1 MLHRLARM
9 ATAAT
14 VVLAVAAPLAH
25 ADSPT
30 AFVYASDSN
39 AQLPQYSADGGGA
52 LTALTPAFA
61 PATATSSGLVASPDG
76 HTVYAVD
83 QPTDDVS
90 QYRVGADGTL
100 TRISVASVPEGSA
113 PFDIALAPDGRHAYV
128 ANQLGGS
135 ISVFAVAADGT
146 LVAGPTTVDSGA
158 GTMQVAISPDGTS
171 AYAVNASDG
180 TISQYDVDP
189 GDGTLTPKSTPT
201 LTAGSAPYGITV
213 SPDGHSVYVANRVT
227 SGTIR
232 QYDVGADGALTP
244 KATETVAALSRPVR
258 ILADDH
264 AVYVTNFASDRIS
277 RYTAGADGALTQ
289 VDDVATPHSP
299 FGMALSPDGHSLYV
313 AGSGDATVGQYDV
326 ADDGALTA
334 KTPAT
339 VAADVRPLSVAAVRA
354 PDAEPPSVDL
364 RTPADG
370 AQYEQG
376 SDVTVDYSCADTGTS
391 GLASCTGD
399 LDDGAALDTSTVGTF
414 GFSVTARDGDGN
426 KTTVKHSYTVTAPP
440 EPPESGFDFVGPIH
454 DGSVVKAGSVVP
466 IAFSL
471 GGEHGLDVLADGSPS
486 SVRVDCGATGVASG
500 GSPAHS
506 ADGLQ
511 FDAAKGVYTFAWQT
525 RSSWAGTCRAF
536 QVTLQD
542 GSAHQ
547 LVVKFC
553 RTYSYHWRRHH

>member
-1 MLHRLARM
+1 MLDRLARM

-14 VVLAVAAPLAH
+14 MVLAAAAPVAH

-30 AFVYASDSN
+30 AFVYATDSN

-61 PATATSSGLVASPDG
+61 AATATSSGMAASPDG
-76 HTVYAVD
+76 HTIYAVD

-90 QYRVGADGTL
+90 QYGVGADGTL
-100 TRISVASVPEGSA
+100 TRTSVAAVPEGSA

-128 ANQLGGS
+128 ANQIGGS

-171 AYAVNASDG
+171 AYAVNATDG

-201 LTAGSAPYGITV
+201 LNAGSAPYGIAV
-213 SPDGHSVYVANRVT
+213 SPDGRSVYVANRLT
-227 SGTIR
+227 SGVIR

-244 KATETVAALSRPVR
+244 KATATVPALSRPVR
-258 ILADDH
+258 ILAGDH
-264 AVYVTNFASDRIS
+264 AVYVSNFASDRIS
-277 RYTAGADGALTQ
+277 LYAADADGALSH

-299 FGMALSPDGHSLYV
+299 FGMTLSPDGHSLYV
-313 AGSGDATVGQYDV
+313 AGSGDGTVGQYDV
-326 ADDGALTA
+326 GDGGALTA

-339 VAADVRPLSVAAVRA
+339 VAADVRPLAVAAVRA
-354 PDAEPPSVDL
+354 PDTEPPTVDL

-376 SDVTVDYSCADTGTS
+376 SDATVDYSCADTGTS

-399 LDDGAALDTSTVGTF
+399 LADGATLDTSAVGTSD
-414 GFSVTARDGDGN
+414 FSVTARDGDGN
-426 KTTVKHSYTVTAPP
+426 ETTVTHSYTVTAPP
-440 EPPESGFDFVGPIH
+440 EPGFDGFAGPIH

-471 GGEHGLDVLADGSPS
+471 GGDHGLDVLADGSPS
-486 SVRVDCGATGVASG
+486 SVRVDCGAGADASG
-500 GSPAHS
+500 GWPAHS
-506 ADGLQ
+506 SDGLQ
-511 FDAAKGVYTFAWQT
+511 FDADNGVYTFAWQT

-536 QVTLQD
+536 QVQLHD
-542 GSAHQ
+542 GSVHQ
-547 LVVKFC
+547 LVVKF
-553 RTYSYHWRRHH
+553 RRAYSYSYHWRRHR